1 MENKKKLLIRL
12 VVLSIILLGG
22 GLLICYTLA
31 NLQITNGEEYRAQ
44 TEKKLSGMA
53 IEHASRGEIL
63 DRYGRPLVT
72 NETVYSVRIDYIYWD
87 QEKQDEN
94 ILYLYDLV
102 SKDGGEIS
110 ESLPISQNQP
120 YTYTKDED
128 SSDMKALRSYCE
140 EKEWGASLT
149 AEQTME
155 KLDEEF
161 EITGDVPQEDVRK
174 IVGVRYEMV
183 RTQFSAYNSYTFAKD
198 ISIDLVSKIKEQHSR
213 LPGVSIDVSSE
224 RKYTTDY
231 AAHILGRVG
240 PIYAEEWDQYKEEG
254 YAKNAIVGKDGMEKV
269 LEPYLKST
277 NGIKSYETGLEGE
290 NTQVTEANA
299 AVPGKNCMLTID
311 LDLQKVAE
319 DSLAKTIKGL
329 PYATGGAVAAIDVNT
344 GDVLAI
350 ASYPTYKLE
359 TFNQDYEKLAKDSAT
374 PMLNRAI
381 NGTYAPGSTY
391 KICTAVAGLEEGVIN
406 GNTTVYCK
414 GVYDYYDYHPKCEHH
429 HGIENVTTAI
439 RDSCNIFFYETGNR
453 LGASKLETWAHRL
466 GLGEKTGIE
475 LNDSKGMVAGPANTE
490 ALREKGVNVNEW
502 KGGNTLQAAIGQ
514 SDNQF
519 TPLQLANY
527 LATVVNGGT
536 RYEAHL
542 LKSVKEYDYSS
553 TYLNVEPKEV
563 EKVSISDRTYNFVMK
578 GMNAVVNEGGTAAT
592 VFGNYPIKIGG
603 KSGTAQ
609 VRGIANG
616 VFIAFAPFDHPEI
629 AVCVVG
635 EHAQAGYRVAPV
647 IRDIF
652 DAYFGRENSVEG
664 MDSNYT
670 LVQ

>member
-1 MENKKKLLIRL
+1 MENKKKLLVRL
-12 VVLSIILLGG
+12 VILGIILLGG
-22 GLLICYTLA
+22 SLLICYTLA
-31 NLQITNGEEYRAQ
+31 DLQITKGEDYRAQ
-44 TEKKLSGMA
+44 TEKKLSGMT
-53 IEHASRGEIL
+53 IEYASRGEIL
-63 DRYGRPLVT
+63 DRHGRPLVT
-72 NETVYSVRIDYIYWD
+72 NETVYSIRMDYIYWD
-87 QEKQDEN
+87 QEKQNEN

-102 SKDGGEIS
+102 KKDGGEIL

-120 YTYTKDED
+120 YTYIADED

-140 EKEWGASLT
+140 KKEWGTDLT
-149 AEQTME
+149 AEQTIE
-155 KLDEEF
+155 KMDEEF
-161 EITGDVPQEDVRK
+161 EIAGDVAQEDVRK
-174 IVGVRYEMV
+174 IIGVRYEMI

-198 ISIDLVSKIKEQHSR
+198 ISIDLVSKIKEQHSQ
-213 LPGVSIDVSSE
+213 LSGVSIDVSSE

-240 PIYAEEWDQYKEEG
+240 PIYAEEWDEYKEQG
-254 YAKNAIVGKDGMEKV
+254 YAKNATVGKDGMEKA
-269 LEPYLKST
+269 LETYLKST
-277 NGIKSYETGLEGE
+277 DGIKSYETGLDGK
-290 NTQVTEANA
+290 NTEVTEANA

-311 LDLQKVAE
+311 LELQKVAE
-319 DSLAKTIKGL
+319 DSLAETIQGL
-329 PYATGGAVAAIDVNT
+329 PYATGGALAAIDVNS
-344 GDVLAI
+344 GEILAI
-350 ASYPTYKLE
+350 ASYPTYNLE
-359 TFNQDYEKLAKDSAT
+359 TFNQDYNKLAQDSAT

-391 KICTAVAGLEEGVIN
+391 KICTAIAGLEEGVIN
-406 GNTTVYCK
+406 GSTTVNCV

-429 HGIENVTTAI
+429 HGIESVTTAI

-453 LGASKLETWAHRL
+453 LGATKLETWAHRF

-475 LNDSKGMVAGPANTE
+475 LNDSRGMVAGPANTE
-490 ALREKGVNVNEW
+490 ALREKGVNVDEW

-553 TYLNVEPKEV
+553 TYLNVKPKVANQV
-563 EKVSISDRTYNFVMK
+563 EISDQTYNLVMK

-603 KSGTAQ
+603 KSGTAE
-609 VRGIANG
+609 VRGKANG
-616 VFIAFAPFDHPEI
+616 VFIAFAPFDNPEI

-652 DAYFGRENSVEG
+652 DAYFDQESSVESVDG
-664 MDSNYT
+664 NYT